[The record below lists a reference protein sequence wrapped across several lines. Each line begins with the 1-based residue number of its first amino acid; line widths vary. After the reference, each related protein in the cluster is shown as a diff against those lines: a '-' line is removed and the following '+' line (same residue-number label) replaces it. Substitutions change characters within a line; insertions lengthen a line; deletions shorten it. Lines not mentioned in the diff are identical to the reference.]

1 MADDPKKLEQLLAE
15 VEDVL
20 RSVPP
25 RETLRHETAENFAW
39 LGRAAAVI
47 EEWDL
52 PKTLAFSRA
61 VSNFHDRMGPT
72 STLGYREI
80 MVLLNQAQHD
90 LRMKTTGPLTIAI
103 GHGRVFEYFD
113 ELRKIAEQ
121 ATQDI
126 FFVDAYLDADF
137 VSRYLPHVRSGVI
150 VRLLMGSD
158 PAKLNRLLPAIDLF
172 TKETSQT
179 VNVRS
184 SAGLHDRYVFTD
196 KANCYHSG
204 ASFKDGGKNAGT
216 VISQITDAFKPMWDT
231 YETLWNTAKVER

>member
-1 MADDPKKLEQLLAE
+1 MAADPKKLGQLLAE

-25 RETLRHETAENFAW
+25 RETLRHETNENFSW

-47 EEWDL
+47 QEWDL
-52 PKTLAFSRA
+52 PRMISWNQA
-61 VSNFHDRMGPT
+61 VARFHDRMGPT

-103 GHGRVFEYFD
+103 GQGRVFEYFN
-113 ELRKIAEQ
+113 ELRKIVEQ
-121 ATQDI
+121 ATQEV

-137 VSRYLPHVRSGVI
+137 VSRYLPPIRKGVGA
-150 VRLLMGSD
+150 RLLMGTE
-158 PAKLNRLLPAIDLF
+158 PAKLNRLLPAVDLF
-172 TKETSQT
+172 IKETGQT
-179 VNVRS
+179 INVRS
-184 SAGLHDRYVFTD
+184 AAGLHDRYVFIDRT
-196 KANCYHSG
+196 NCYHSG
-204 ASFKDGGKNAGT
+204 ASFKDGGTKAGT

-231 YETLWNTAKVER
+231 YENLWSTAKVER